1 MTAEPTRTPDGRPH
15 RRFQS
20 PDPRRACARTQDPG
34 AGLGSYTCDQQV
46 SGPRPPLASL
56 CSAPRG
62 GAPPPRPAPAPAR
75 EFPAFLR
82 VMLAFRGL
90 RERGARSRESRT
102 LSGCSRRGGGA
113 RPGLGRQEVADLPA
127 ASWAGG
133 LRLIFFFFFYRSRGR
148 PAVLRVGLRL
158 CGLSAGAPA
167 SESRFCGFS
176 HCWVGT
182 PAVPMGSRYGWFA
195 VEWCLGRGSC
205 FP

>member
-15 RRFQS
+15 RCFQS

-133 LRLIFFFFFYRSRGR
+133 LRLIFFFFFLPQSRSSCCA
-148 PAVLRVGLRL
+148 PAVS
-158 CGLSAGAPA
+158 C
-167 SESRFCGFS
+167 CGFS